1 MGNTLTTSR
10 NNRNINESILGKR
23 VQQILLDQD
32 IVLDISTDKNGNEI
46 IKHGKIN
53 RMRGCCMDIVKEDPN
68 INEFITINLPDA
80 IVETDNL
87 CKVKGTCIENSKV
100 GLQIKGDR
108 KKICDKNYTPG
119 TNGICN
125 TFLSNT
131 CAKQI
136 YDSGCLVVS
145 LHDEETCLH

>member
-53 RMRGCCMDIVKEDPN
+53 KMRGCCMDIVKEAPN
-68 INEFITINLPDA
+68 INDFITINLPDA
-80 IVETDNL
+80 LDKPDSIN
-87 CKVKGTCIENSKV
+87 NSKV
-100 GLQIKGDR
+100 GL
-108 KKICDKNYTPG
+108 
-119 TNGICN
+119 
-125 TFLSNT
+125 
-131 CAKQI
+131 
-136 YDSGCLVVS
+136 
-145 LHDEETCLH
+145 